1 MQTTPPSLTDRMP
14 RFRDRA
20 VCAEV
25 DPEIFYPDKGQSPR
39 AAKKIC
45 LGCESRTQCLEWALS
60 RGEEFGVWGGTTP
73 TERRDLRRDP
83 RVADAHPAD
92 EQHVDDPAEHT
103 WPASPPAAA

>member
-1 MQTTPPSLTDRMP
+1 MSTASSSLTGRMP
-14 RFRDRA
+14 KFRDRA

-25 DPEIFYPDKGQSPR
+25 DPEMFFPDKGQSPR

-73 TERRDLRRDP
+73 TERRDLRRGRHSDGDP
-83 RVADAHPAD
+83 DTGD
-92 EQHVDDPAEHT
+92 QHDDPDDDVR
-103 WPASPPAAA
+103 PAMPPAAA